1 MYIIT
6 IMFLVAWRALTLFS
20 SRRARRR
27 MAQLEENDG
36 QEAEAGQH

>member
-6 IMFLVAWRALTLFS
+6 IMFLVAWRALTLVS
-20 SRRARRR
+20 GRRALRR
-27 MAQLEENDG
+27 MAQLEEEE